1 MELEKRRICY
11 FKEVPKL
18 ASHCL
23 LPSYLGWK
31 DSASRFVLSMKKTQ
45 IQAYICSLIF
55 LKSSK
60 SCKATESPSAIRLQL
75 SAPPPI
81 NLCGKEKKCDFLRFL
96 FMIRTKGLFK
106 RCNRKIIF
114 TGCCRSRRQIRRL
127 SWLARDTGHMTPERS
142 PLCWRPQGHTVCPR
156 TRKK

>member
-1 MELEKRRICY
+1 MELEKRIICY

-23 LPSYLGWK
+23 LPSYLGLK

-96 FMIRTKGLFK
+96 FMIRTKGQFK

-142 PLCWRPQGHTVCPR
+142 PLC
-156 TRKK
+156 